1 MDIVTTANALRSF
14 SLTSTLGP
22 LITAA
27 SIFVWLFAAFR
38 IYRDERL
45 HRQAQQALALSA
57 VIAPILSIVYWI
69 SLLTSRRPFW
79 VRPL

>member
-1 MDIVTTANALRSF
+1 MNVVTTVNELLAF
-14 SLTSTLGP
+14 SLNSALGP
-22 LITAA
+22 FITAA
-27 SIFVWLFAAFR
+27 SIFVWLFGAFR
-38 IYRDERL
+38 ISRDGRL
-45 HRQAQQALALSA
+45 HRQAQQALALST